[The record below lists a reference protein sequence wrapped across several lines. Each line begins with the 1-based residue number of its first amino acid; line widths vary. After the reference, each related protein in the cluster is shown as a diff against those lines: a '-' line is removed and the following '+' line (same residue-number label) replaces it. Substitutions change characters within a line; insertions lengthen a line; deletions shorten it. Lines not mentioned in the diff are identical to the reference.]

1 MGRCIEIACPTQNLK
16 QIAKNATIIWENC
29 GNRGQKTKCR
39 GRFYKF
45 SIDYIQKCS
54 RAHIALMS

>member
-1 MGRCIEIACPTQNLK
+1 MGRGIEIACPNQNLK

-29 GNRGQKTKCR
+29 GNRGQKTKWG

-45 SIDYIQKCS
+45 LTYYVQKSS
-54 RAHIALMS
+54 RGHLALRS